1 MVIVANVCAQNSEKG
16 GYMQREDKKQLNICV
31 VRGCEGSREVE
42 TGINAPQEAVRD
54 FQRRKRAGREK
65 LQLGRRRQEPEVL
78 LKVKEQDVVQG
89 IVAIASQTFFF
100 NTVPETRI
108 ANREW

>member
-1 MVIVANVCAQNSEKG
+1 MVIVANVCARNSEKG
-16 GYMQREDKKQLNICV
+16 GYMRREDKKQLNICV
-31 VRGCEGSREVE
+31 VRGREGSREVG

-65 LQLGRRRQEPEVL
+65 LQSGRRRQEPEVL
-78 LKVKEQDVVQG
+78 LKAKEQDVVQG
-89 IVAIASQTFFF
+89 IVAVASQTFFF